1 MNDLVVF
8 GGPVPTYLIE
18 SIQTQLNPAKVKPQG
33 VQAIR
38 FEGVLTD
45 NPSGLLALPETI
57 QQALNIE
64 QLDAAIVP
72 THRTLNDF
80 KLVVFDMD
88 STLINIECID
98 ELADFA
104 GRKTEVSA
112 ITEAAMRGE
121 MDYRE
126 SLQKRVAV
134 LEGLDARVLA
144 RVFSERLLLNPG
156 ARELLDT
163 LQQSGIHTALLSG
176 GFTYFTER
184 LRIEL
189 GLDFA
194 TSNELEIVSGK
205 LTGRV
210 VGNIVDAQA
219 KADHLKALT
228 QEFGLARNQVM
239 AVGDGA
245 NDLLM
250 MAEAGTSVAY
260 RAKPATQAKAT
271 HAINHGGLDSILT
284 LYPA

>member
-1 MNDLVVF
+1 MFDLVVY

-18 SIQTQLNPAKVKPQG
+18 AIQSALQPASVKPQAMQAVRFTG
-33 VQAIR
+33 VA
-38 FEGVLTD
+38 
-45 NPSGLLALPETI
+45 SKALSDTLR
-57 QQALNIE
+57 QSLNNE
-64 QLDAAIVP
+64 QLDWAVLPAG
-72 THRTLNDF
+72 RSLKDF

-104 GRKTEVSA
+104 GRKAEVSA

-121 MDYRE
+121 LDYRE
-126 SLQKRVAV
+126 SLKKRVAI
-134 LEGLDARVLA
+134 LEGLNAQVLA

-156 ARELLDT
+156 ARALLEA
-163 LQQSGIHTALLSG
+163 LQAANIHTALLSG

-205 LTGRV
+205 LTGKV
-210 VGNIVDAQA
+210 VGEIVDAEA
-219 KADHLKALT
+219 KADMLLSLSN
-228 QEFGLARNQVM
+228 EFGLTQDQVM

-250 MAEAGTSVAY
+250 MAAAGTSIAY
-260 RAKPATQAKAT
+260 HAKPATQAKAT

>member
-1 MNDLVVF
+1 MQDLVVY

-18 SIQTQLNPAKVKPQG
+18 AIQSALKPTEVKPQAM
-33 VQAIR
+33 QAVR
-38 FEGVLTD
+38 FNGIAA
-45 NPSGLLALPETI
+45 NALPESI
-57 QQALNIE
+57 RQSLHNE
-64 QLDAAIVP
+64 QLDWGVVP
-72 THRTLNDF
+72 AGRTLKDF

-104 GRKTEVSA
+104 GRKAEVSE

-121 MDYRE
+121 LDYRE
-126 SLQKRVAV
+126 SLQKRVAI
-134 LEGLDARVLA
+134 LEGLNAKVLA

-156 ARELLDT
+156 ARELLDA
-163 LQQSGIHTALLSG
+163 LQTANIHTALLSG

-205 LTGRV
+205 LTGKV
-210 VGNIVDAQA
+210 VGSIVDAQA
-219 KADHLKALT
+219 KADTLLSLCK
-228 QEFGLARNQVM
+228 EFSLSQDEVM

-250 MAEAGTSVAY
+250 MGEAGTSVAY
-260 RAKPATQAKAT
+260 HAKPATQAKAT
-271 HAINHGGLDSILT
+271 HAINYGGLDSILT

>member
-1 MNDLVVF
+1 MFDLVVY

-18 SIQTQLNPAKVKPQG
+18 AIQSALKPGAVKPQAM
-33 VQAIR
+33 QAVR
-38 FEGVLTD
+38 FTD
-45 NPSGLLALPETI
+45 IDSQELSDALRQGLH
-57 QQALNIE
+57 NE
-64 QLDAAIVP
+64 QLDWAVVP
-72 THRTLNDF
+72 AGRSLKDF

-104 GRKTEVSA
+104 GRKAEVSA

-121 MDYRE
+121 LDYRE
-126 SLQKRVAV
+126 SLKKRVAI
-134 LEGLDARVLA
+134 LEGLNAQVLA

-156 ARELLDT
+156 ARELLEA
-163 LQQSGIHTALLSG
+163 LQAANIHTALLSG

-205 LTGRV
+205 LTGKV
-210 VGNIVDAQA
+210 VGEIVDAQA
-219 KADHLKALT
+219 KADMLLSLSN
-228 QEFGLARNQVM
+228 EFGLTQDQVM

-250 MAEAGTSVAY
+250 MAAAGTSVAY
-260 RAKPATQAKAT
+260 HAKPATQAKAT

>member
-1 MNDLVVF
+1 MFDLVVY

-18 SIQTQLNPAKVKPQG
+18 AIQSALKPGAVKPQAM
-33 VQAIR
+33 QAVR
-38 FEGVLTD
+38 FTD
-45 NPSGLLALPETI
+45 IDSQELSDALR
-57 QQALNIE
+57 QSLHNE
-64 QLDAAIVP
+64 QLDWAVMPAG
-72 THRTLNDF
+72 RSLKDF

-104 GRKTEVSA
+104 GRKAEVSA

-121 MDYRE
+121 LDYRE
-126 SLQKRVAV
+126 SLKKRVAI
-134 LEGLDARVLA
+134 LEGLNAQVLA

-156 ARELLDT
+156 ARELLEA
-163 LQQSGIHTALLSG
+163 LQAANIHTALLSG

-205 LTGRV
+205 LTGKV
-210 VGNIVDAQA
+210 VGEIVDARA
-219 KADHLKALT
+219 KADMLLSLSN
-228 QEFGLARNQVM
+228 EFGLTQDQVM

-250 MAEAGTSVAY
+250 MAAAGTSVAY
-260 RAKPATQAKAT
+260 HAKPATQAKAT

>member
-18 SIQTQLNPAKVKPQG
+18 SIQTQLRPVAIRPQG

-38 FEGVLTD
+38 FTD
-45 NPSGLLALPETI
+45 IATDAVPDSIRAGL
-57 QQALNIE
+57 NNE
-64 QLDAAIVP
+64 QLDWALAP
-72 THRTLNDF
+72 SGRTLNDF

-104 GRKTEVSA
+104 GRKAEVSE

-126 SLQKRVAV
+126 SLQKRVGV
-134 LEGLDARVLA
+134 LAGLDARVLA

-156 ARELLDT
+156 ARELLDA
-163 LQQSGIHTALLSG
+163 LQNASIHTALLSG

-210 VGNIVDAQA
+210 VGPIIDAQA
-219 KADHLKALT
+219 KAETLLELT
-228 QEFGLARNQVM
+228 REFGLERNQVM

-260 RAKPATQAKAT
+260 HAKPATQAKAT
-271 HAINHGGLDSILT
+271 HAINHAGLDALLT
-284 LYPA
+284 IYPSSPPA

>member
-1 MNDLVVF
+1 MFDLVVY

-18 SIQTQLNPAKVKPQG
+18 AIQSALKPADVKPQG
-33 VQAIR
+33 MQAVR
-38 FEGVLTD
+38 FIGITTQQ
-45 NPSGLLALPETI
+45 LPESLS
-57 QQALNIE
+57 QSLHNE
-64 QLDAAIVP
+64 QLDWGVVAAG
-72 THRTLNDF
+72 RTLKDF

-104 GRKTEVSA
+104 GRKAEVSA

-121 MDYRE
+121 LDYRE
-126 SLQKRVAV
+126 SLQKRVAI
-134 LEGLDARVLA
+134 LEGLNAKVLA

-156 ARELLDT
+156 ARELLEA
-163 LQQSGIHTALLSG
+163 LQAADIHTALLSG

-205 LTGRV
+205 LTGKV
-210 VGNIVDAQA
+210 VGDIIDAQA
-219 KADHLKALT
+219 KADKLLQLAN
-228 QEFGLARNQVM
+228 EFGLTKDQVM

-260 RAKPATQAKAT
+260 HAKPATQSKAT

-284 LYPA
+284 LYPAA

>member
-1 MNDLVVF
+1 MFDLVVY

-18 SIQTQLNPAKVKPQG
+18 AIQSTLKPATVKPQATQAVRFAG
-33 VQAIR
+33 VTSNELSDSLRQS
-38 FEGVLTD
+38 LH
-45 NPSGLLALPETI
+45 N
-57 QQALNIE
+57 E
-64 QLDAAIVP
+64 QLDWAIVP
-72 THRTLNDF
+72 AGRSLKDF

-104 GRKTEVSA
+104 GRKAEVSA

-121 MDYRE
+121 LDYRE
-126 SLQKRVAV
+126 SLQKRVAI
-134 LEGLDARVLA
+134 LEGLNAQVLA

-156 ARELLDT
+156 ARELLEA
-163 LQQSGIHTALLSG
+163 LQAANIHTALLSG

-205 LTGRV
+205 LTGKV
-210 VGNIVDAQA
+210 VGEIVDAQA
-219 KADHLKALT
+219 KADMLISLSK
-228 QEFGLARNQVM
+228 EFGLSQDQVM

-260 RAKPATQAKAT
+260 HAKPATQAKAT

>member
-57 QQALNIE
+57 QQTLNIE

-156 ARELLDT
+156 ARELLNA

-189 GLDFA
+189 G
-194 TSNELEIVSGK
+194 LEIVSGK

>member
-1 MNDLVVF
+1 MFDLVVY

-18 SIQTQLNPAKVKPQG
+18 GIQSALQPTAVKPQG
-33 VQAIR
+33 MQAVR
-38 FEGVLTD
+38 FTGVTSQSLPD
-45 NPSGLLALPETI
+45 ALC
-57 QQALNIE
+57 QSLHNE
-64 QLDAAIVP
+64 QLDWGIVP
-72 THRTLNDF
+72 AGRTINDF

-104 GRKTEVSA
+104 GRKAEVSA

-121 MDYRE
+121 LDYRE
-126 SLQKRVAV
+126 SLKKRVAI
-134 LEGLDARVLA
+134 LEGLNAQVLA
-144 RVFSERLLLNPG
+144 RVFGERLMLNPG
-156 ARELLDT
+156 ARELLEA
-163 LQQSGIHTALLSG
+163 LQAANIHTALLSG

-205 LTGRV
+205 LTGKV
-210 VGNIVDAQA
+210 VGDIVDAEA
-219 KADHLKALT
+219 KADMLLQLSK
-228 QEFGLARNQVM
+228 EFGLSKDQVM

-260 RAKPATQAKAT
+260 HAKPATQAKAT
-271 HAINHGGLDSILT
+271 HAINNGGLGSILT
-284 LYPA
+284 LYPAG

>member
-1 MNDLVVF
+1 MFDLVVY

-18 SIQTQLNPAKVKPQG
+18 AIQSALKPGAVKPQAM
-33 VQAIR
+33 QAVR
-38 FEGVLTD
+38 FTD
-45 NPSGLLALPETI
+45 IDSQELSDTLRQGLH
-57 QQALNIE
+57 NE
-64 QLDAAIVP
+64 QLDWAVVP
-72 THRTLNDF
+72 AGRSLKDF

-104 GRKTEVSA
+104 GRKAEVSA

-121 MDYRE
+121 LDYRE
-126 SLQKRVAV
+126 SLKKRVAI
-134 LEGLDARVLA
+134 LEGLNAQVLA

-156 ARELLDT
+156 ARELLEA
-163 LQQSGIHTALLSG
+163 LQAANIHTALLSG

-205 LTGRV
+205 LTGKV
-210 VGNIVDAQA
+210 VGEIVDAQA
-219 KADHLKALT
+219 KADMLLSLSN
-228 QEFGLARNQVM
+228 EFGLTQDQVM

-250 MAEAGTSVAY
+250 MAAAGTSVAY
-260 RAKPATQAKAT
+260 HAKPATQAKAT

>member
-1 MNDLVVF
+1 MQDLVVY

-18 SIQTQLNPAKVKPQG
+18 SIQSTLQPETIKPQRM
-33 VQAIR
+33 QAIR
-38 FEGVLTD
+38 CSGIRVTSLPD
-45 NPSGLLALPETI
+45 NIL
-57 QQALNIE
+57 QALRNE
-64 QLDAAIVP
+64 QLDWGLVPAAKQ
-72 THRTLNDF
+72 LASF

-104 GRKTEVSA
+104 GRKTEVSE

-121 MDYRE
+121 LDYRE
-126 SLQKRVAV
+126 SLQKRVAI
-134 LEGLDARVLA
+134 LEGLNARVLA

-156 ARELLDT
+156 ARELLEA
-163 LQQSGIHTALLSG
+163 LQNANIHTALLSG

-205 LTGRV
+205 LTGKV
-210 VGNIVDAQA
+210 VGKIIDAQA
-219 KADHLKALT
+219 KADTLTALMA
-228 QEFGLARNQVM
+228 EFGLRQDQVM

-250 MAEAGTSVAY
+250 MAAAGTSVAY
-260 RAKPATQAKAT
+260 HAKPATQAKAT

>member
-18 SIQTQLNPAKVKPQG
+18 SIQTLLKPAAVKPQG

-38 FEGVLTD
+38 FDGVVAQHAGEVPEPIRHSLNNEHLD
-45 NPSGLLALPETI
+45 WAVVPSGRRLS
-57 QQALNIE
+57 
-64 QLDAAIVP
+64 
-72 THRTLNDF
+72 DF

-104 GRKTEVSA
+104 GRKAEVSE

-126 SLQKRVAV
+126 SLKKRVGV
-134 LEGLDARVLA
+134 LAGLNARVLA

-156 ARELLDT
+156 ARELLEA
-163 LQQSGIHTALLSG
+163 LQNANIHTALLSG

-194 TSNELEIVSGK
+194 TSNELEIVGGK

-210 VGNIVDAQA
+210 VGDIVDAQA
-219 KADHLKALT
+219 KATTLQALT
-228 QEFGLARNQVM
+228 REFGLSQDQVM

-250 MAEAGTSVAY
+250 MAAAGTSVAY
-260 RAKPATQAKAT
+260 HAKPATQAKAT
-271 HAINHGGLDSILT
+271 HAINHGGLDGILT
-284 LYPA
+284 LYPQ

>member
-1 MNDLVVF
+1 MFDLVVY

-18 SIQTQLNPAKVKPQG
+18 AIQSALKPGAVKPQAT
-33 VQAIR
+33 QAVR
-38 FEGVLTD
+38 FTNIDSPELSD
-45 NPSGLLALPETI
+45 ALR
-57 QQALNIE
+57 QSLHNE
-64 QLDAAIVP
+64 QLDWAVVHAG
-72 THRTLNDF
+72 RSLKDF

-104 GRKTEVSA
+104 GRKAEVSA

-121 MDYRE
+121 LDYRE
-126 SLQKRVAV
+126 SLKKRVAI
-134 LEGLDARVLA
+134 LEGLNAQVLA

-156 ARELLDT
+156 ARELLEA
-163 LQQSGIHTALLSG
+163 LQAANIHTALLSG

-205 LTGRV
+205 LTGKV
-210 VGNIVDAQA
+210 VGEIVDAQA
-219 KADHLKALT
+219 KADMLLSLSN
-228 QEFGLARNQVM
+228 EFGLTQDQVM

-250 MAEAGTSVAY
+250 MAAAGTSVAY
-260 RAKPATQAKAT
+260 HAKPATQAKAT

>member
-1 MNDLVVF
+1 MFDLVVY

-18 SIQTQLNPAKVKPQG
+18 GIQSALQPAAVKPQG
-33 VQAIR
+33 MQAVR
-38 FEGVLTD
+38 FTGVTTQ
-45 NPSGLLALPETI
+45 SLPDTLS
-57 QQALNIE
+57 QSLHNE
-64 QLDAAIVP
+64 QLDWGIVP
-72 THRTLNDF
+72 AGRTINDF

-104 GRKTEVSA
+104 GRKAEVSE

-121 MDYRE
+121 LDYRE
-126 SLQKRVAV
+126 SLQKRVAI
-134 LEGLDARVLA
+134 LEGLSAKVLA

-156 ARELLDT
+156 ARELLEA
-163 LQQSGIHTALLSG
+163 LQAANVHTALLSG

-205 LTGRV
+205 LTGKV
-210 VGNIVDAQA
+210 VGDIVDAQA
-219 KADHLKALT
+219 KADKLLELSK
-228 QEFGLARNQVM
+228 EFGLSKDQVM

-250 MAEAGTSVAY
+250 MAEAGISVAY
-260 RAKPATQAKAT
+260 HAKPATQAKAI

-284 LYPA
+284 LYPAA

>member
-1 MNDLVVF
+1 MFDLVVY

-18 SIQTQLNPAKVKPQG
+18 GIQSALQPAEVKPQG
-33 VQAIR
+33 MQAVR
-38 FEGVLTD
+38 FTGITTQSV
-45 NPSGLLALPETI
+45 PESLC
-57 QQALNIE
+57 QSLNNE
-64 QLDAAIVP
+64 QLDWGMVP
-72 THRTLNDF
+72 TGRTISDF

-104 GRKTEVSA
+104 GRKAEVSA

-121 MDYRE
+121 LDYRE
-126 SLQKRVAV
+126 SLQKRVAI
-134 LEGLDARVLA
+134 LEGLSAKVLA

-156 ARELLDT
+156 ARELLEA
-163 LQQSGIHTALLSG
+163 LQAANVHTALLSG

-205 LTGRV
+205 LTGKV
-210 VGNIVDAQA
+210 VGDIIDAQA
-219 KADHLKALT
+219 KADKLLQLSK
-228 QEFGLARNQVM
+228 EFGLSKDQVM

-260 RAKPATQAKAT
+260 HAKPATQAKAT
-271 HAINHGGLDSILT
+271 HAINHGGLESILT
-284 LYPA
+284 LYPAV

>member
-1 MNDLVVF
+1 MQDLVVY

-18 SIQTQLNPAKVKPQG
+18 AIQSALQPSAIKPQAM
-33 VQAIR
+33 QAVR
-38 FEGVLTD
+38 FTGIATG
-45 NPSGLLALPETI
+45 SLPETI
-57 QQALNIE
+57 LQSLHNE
-64 QLDAAIVP
+64 QLDWGVVP
-72 THRTLNDF
+72 AGRTLKDF

-104 GRKTEVSA
+104 GRKAEVSE

-121 MDYRE
+121 LDYRE
-126 SLQKRVAV
+126 SLQKRVAI
-134 LEGLDARVLA
+134 LEGLSAQVLA

-156 ARELLDT
+156 ARELLQA
-163 LQQSGIHTALLSG
+163 LQAANVHTALLSG

-205 LTGRV
+205 LTGKV
-210 VGNIVDAQA
+210 VGDIVDAQA
-219 KADHLKALT
+219 KADKLLQLCK
-228 QEFGLARNQVM
+228 EFGLSQDQVM

-260 RAKPATQAKAT
+260 HAKPATQAKAT

>member
-1 MNDLVVF
+1 MFDLVVY

-18 SIQTQLNPAKVKPQG
+18 AIQSALQPAAVKPQG
-33 VQAIR
+33 MQAVR
-38 FEGVLTD
+38 FTGITTQ
-45 NPSGLLALPETI
+45 SLPE
-57 QQALNIE
+57 ALRQSLNNE
-64 QLDAAIVP
+64 QLDWGVVAAG
-72 THRTLNDF
+72 RTINDF

-104 GRKTEVSA
+104 GRKAEVSA

-121 MDYRE
+121 LDYRE
-126 SLQKRVAV
+126 SLQKRVAI
-134 LEGLDARVLA
+134 LEGLNAQVLA

-156 ARELLDT
+156 ARELLEA
-163 LQQSGIHTALLSG
+163 LQAANVHTALLSG

-205 LTGRV
+205 LTGKV
-210 VGNIVDAQA
+210 VGDIVDAQA
-219 KADHLKALT
+219 KADMLLQLSK
-228 QEFGLARNQVM
+228 EFGLSKDQVM

-260 RAKPATQAKAT
+260 HAKPATQAKAS
-271 HAINHGGLDSILT
+271 HAINHGGLESILT
-284 LYPA
+284 LFPAA

>member
-1 MNDLVVF
+1 MFDFVVY
-8 GGPVPTYLIE
+8 GAPVPTYLIE
-18 SIQTQLNPAKVKPQG
+18 AIQSALNPAAVKPQAM
-33 VQAIR
+33 QAVR
-38 FEGVLTD
+38 FTGIAMK
-45 NPSGLLALPETI
+45 ALPEAI
-57 QQALNIE
+57 LQSLHNE
-64 QLDAAIVP
+64 QLDWGVVP
-72 THRTLNDF
+72 AGRSLKDF

-104 GRKTEVSA
+104 GRKAEVSA

-121 MDYRE
+121 LDYRE
-126 SLQKRVAV
+126 SLQKRVAI
-134 LEGLDARVLA
+134 LEGLNAQVLA

-156 ARELLDT
+156 ARELLEA
-163 LQQSGIHTALLSG
+163 LQAANIHTALLSG

-205 LTGRV
+205 LTGKV
-210 VGNIVDAQA
+210 VGSIVDAQA
-219 KADHLKALT
+219 KADTLLSLSK
-228 QEFGLARNQVM
+228 EFGLMQDQIM

-260 RAKPATQAKAT
+260 HAKPATQAQAT

-284 LYPA
+284 LYPV

>member
-1 MNDLVVF
+1 MNDLVIF

-18 SIQTQLNPAKVKPQG
+18 SVQSQLKPAVVKPQG

-38 FEGVLTD
+38 FTGV
-45 NPSGLLALPETI
+45 SAE
-57 QQALNIE
+57 
-64 QLDAAIVP
+64 IVP
-72 THRTLNDF
+72 EAIRTALVNENLDWALVPANRTLDDF

-104 GRKTEVSA
+104 GRKSEVSE

-126 SLQKRVAV
+126 SLQKRVGV
-134 LEGLDARVLA
+134 LAGLDARVLA

-156 ARELLDT
+156 ARELLET
-163 LQQSGIHTALLSG
+163 LQNANIHTALLSG
-176 GFTYFTER
+176 GFTYLTER

-210 VGNIVDAQA
+210 TGPIIDAQA
-219 KADHLKALT
+219 KADKLCELA
-228 QEFGLARNQVM
+228 QEFGLSQDQIM

-250 MAEAGTSVAY
+250 MAAAGTSVAY
-260 RAKPATQAKAT
+260 HAKPTTQGKAT
-271 HAINHGGLDSILT
+271 HAINHSGLDGILT
-284 LYPA
+284 LYPPGHAA

>member
-8 GGPVPTYLIE
+8 GGPLPTYLIE
-18 SIQTQLNPAKVKPQG
+18 SIQAQLKPVAVKPQG
-33 VQAIR
+33 IQAIR
-38 FEGVLTD
+38 FAGTKAATVPEGIRH
-45 NPSGLLALPETI
+45 GLS
-57 QQALNIE
+57 NE
-64 QLDAAIVP
+64 QLDWALVP
-72 THRTLNDF
+72 ADRTLHDF

-104 GRKTEVSA
+104 GRKAEVSA

-126 SLQKRVAV
+126 SLQKRVGV
-134 LEGLDARVLA
+134 LAGLNARVLA

-156 ARELLDT
+156 ARELLEV
-163 LQQSGIHTALLSG
+163 LQNANIHTALLSG

-210 VGNIVDAQA
+210 VGRIIDAQA
-219 KADHLKALT
+219 KADTLRELT
-228 QEFGLARNQVM
+228 QEFGLTQGQVM

-250 MAEAGTSVAY
+250 MAAAGTSVAY
-260 RAKPATQAKAT
+260 HAKPATQAKAT
-271 HAINHGGLDSILT
+271 HAINHGGLDAILT
-284 LYPA
+284 LYPPRQTA

>member
-1 MNDLVVF
+1 MQDLVVY

-18 SIQTQLNPAKVKPQG
+18 AIQSALKPTEVKPQAM
-33 VQAIR
+33 QAVR
-38 FEGVLTD
+38 FNGIAA
-45 NPSGLLALPETI
+45 NALPESI
-57 QQALNIE
+57 RQSLHNE
-64 QLDAAIVP
+64 QLDWGVVP
-72 THRTLNDF
+72 AGRTLKDF

-104 GRKTEVSA
+104 GRKAEVSE

-121 MDYRE
+121 LDYRE
-126 SLQKRVAV
+126 SLQKRVAI
-134 LEGLDARVLA
+134 LEGLNAKVLA

-156 ARELLDT
+156 ARELLDA
-163 LQQSGIHTALLSG
+163 LQTANIHTALLSG

-205 LTGRV
+205 LTGKV
-210 VGNIVDAQA
+210 VGSIVDAQA
-219 KADHLKALT
+219 KADTLLSLCK
-228 QEFGLARNQVM
+228 EFSLSQDEVM

-260 RAKPATQAKAT
+260 HAKPATQAKAT
-271 HAINHGGLDSILT
+271 HAINYGGLDSILT

>member
-1 MNDLVVF
+1 MHDLVVS

-18 SIQTQLNPAKVKPQG
+18 SIQTHLKPVTAKPQG
-33 VQAIR
+33 VQVIRFAGVQAHTANDMPEAIR
-38 FEGVLTD
+38 QSLT
-45 NPSGLLALPETI
+45 NEK
-57 QQALNIE
+57 
-64 QLDAAIVP
+64 LDWAIVP
-72 THRTLNDF
+72 AGRTLNDF

-104 GRKTEVSA
+104 GRKAEVSA
-112 ITEAAMRGE
+112 ITEAAMRGD

-126 SLQKRVAV
+126 SLKKRVSV
-134 LEGLDARVLA
+134 LAGLNARILA

-156 ARELLDT
+156 ARELLEA
-163 LQQSGIHTALLSG
+163 LQYANIHTALLSG

-194 TSNELEIVSGK
+194 TSNELEIVGGK

-219 KADHLKALT
+219 KADTLRALT
-228 QEFGLARNQVM
+228 QEFGLTQDQVM

-250 MAEAGTSVAY
+250 MAAAGTSVAY
-260 RAKPATQAKAT
+260 HAKPATQAKAL
-271 HAINHGGLDSILT
+271 HAINFGGLDGILNF
-284 LYPA
+284 YPPS

>member
-1 MNDLVVF
+1 MFDLVVY

-18 SIQTQLNPAKVKPQG
+18 AIQSALKPGAVKPQAM
-33 VQAIR
+33 QAVR
-38 FEGVLTD
+38 FTD
-45 NPSGLLALPETI
+45 IDSQELSDALR
-57 QQALNIE
+57 QSLHNE
-64 QLDAAIVP
+64 QLDWAVVP
-72 THRTLNDF
+72 AGRSLKDF

-104 GRKTEVSA
+104 GRKAEVSA

-121 MDYRE
+121 LDYRE
-126 SLQKRVAV
+126 SLKKRVAI
-134 LEGLDARVLA
+134 LEGLNAQVLA

-156 ARELLDT
+156 ARELLEA
-163 LQQSGIHTALLSG
+163 LQAANIHTALLSG

-194 TSNELEIVSGK
+194 TSNELGIVSGK
-205 LTGRV
+205 LTGKV
-210 VGNIVDAQA
+210 VGEIVDARA
-219 KADHLKALT
+219 KADMLLSLSN
-228 QEFGLARNQVM
+228 EFGLTQDQVM

-250 MAEAGTSVAY
+250 MAAAGTSVAY
-260 RAKPATQAKAT
+260 HAKPATQAKAT

>member
-1 MNDLVVF
+1 MFDLVVY

-18 SIQTQLNPAKVKPQG
+18 AIQSTLKPAAVKPQATQAVRFAG
-33 VQAIR
+33 VASNELSDSLRQS
-38 FEGVLTD
+38 LH
-45 NPSGLLALPETI
+45 N
-57 QQALNIE
+57 E
-64 QLDAAIVP
+64 QLDWAIVP
-72 THRTLNDF
+72 AGRSLKDF

-104 GRKTEVSA
+104 GRKAEVSA

-121 MDYRE
+121 LDYRE
-126 SLQKRVAV
+126 SLQKRVAI
-134 LEGLDARVLA
+134 LEGLNAQVLA

-156 ARELLDT
+156 ARELLEA
-163 LQQSGIHTALLSG
+163 LQAANIHTALLSG

-205 LTGRV
+205 LTGKV
-210 VGNIVDAQA
+210 VGEIVDAQA
-219 KADHLKALT
+219 KADMLISLSK
-228 QEFGLARNQVM
+228 EFGLSQDQVM

-260 RAKPATQAKAT
+260 HAKPATQAKAT
-271 HAINHGGLDSILT
+271 HAINHSGLDSILT

>member
-1 MNDLVVF
+1 MQDLVVY

-18 SIQTQLNPAKVKPQG
+18 SIQSTLQPEAIKPQG
-33 VQAIR
+33 MQAIR
-38 FEGVLTD
+38 CSGIRATSLPD
-45 NPSGLLALPETI
+45 NIL
-57 QQALNIE
+57 QALRNE
-64 QLDAAIVP
+64 QLDWGLVPAAKQ
-72 THRTLNDF
+72 LASF

-104 GRKTEVSA
+104 GRKTEVSE

-121 MDYRE
+121 LDYRE
-126 SLQKRVAV
+126 SLQKRVAI
-134 LEGLDARVLA
+134 LEGLNARVLA

-156 ARELLDT
+156 ARELLEA
-163 LQQSGIHTALLSG
+163 LQNANIHTALLSG

-205 LTGRV
+205 LTGKV
-210 VGNIVDAQA
+210 VGKIIDAQA
-219 KADHLKALT
+219 KADTLTALMA
-228 QEFGLARNQVM
+228 EFGLRQDQVM

-250 MAEAGTSVAY
+250 MAAAGTSVAY
-260 RAKPATQAKAT
+260 HAKPATQAKAT

-284 LYPA
+284 LYPASPV

>member
-18 SIQTQLNPAKVKPQG
+18 SIQTQLKPSAVKPQG

-38 FEGVLTD
+38 FTSIAATNVSD
-45 NPSGLLALPETI
+45 VPETI
-57 QQALNIE
+57 RHGLANE
-64 QLDAAIVP
+64 QLDWAIVP
-72 THRTLNDF
+72 AGRTLNDF

-104 GRKTEVSA
+104 GRKAEVSE

-126 SLQKRVAV
+126 SLQKRVGV
-134 LEGLDARVLA
+134 LAGLNARVLA

-156 ARELLDT
+156 ARELLEA
-163 LQQSGIHTALLSG
+163 LQNANVHTALLSG

-210 VGNIVDAQA
+210 VGDIVDAQA
-219 KADHLKALT
+219 KADTLRALT
-228 QEFGLARNQVM
+228 KEFGLTQDQVM

-250 MAEAGTSVAY
+250 MAAAGTSVAY
-260 RAKPATQAKAT
+260 HAKPATQAKAS
-271 HAINHGGLDSILT
+271 HAINHSGLDGILA
-284 LYPA
+284 LYPAT

>member
-18 SIQTQLNPAKVKPQG
+18 SIQSQLKPAAAKPQG

-38 FEGVLTD
+38 FTAIQTATGGDVPEAIRH
-45 NPSGLLALPETI
+45 GLA
-57 QQALNIE
+57 NE
-64 QLDAAIVP
+64 QLDWAVVP
-72 THRTLNDF
+72 AGRALNDF

-104 GRKTEVSA
+104 GRKAEVSA
-112 ITEAAMRGE
+112 ITEAAMRGD

-126 SLQKRVAV
+126 SLKQRVGV
-134 LEGLDARVLA
+134 LAGLNARVLA

-156 ARELLDT
+156 ARELLDA
-163 LQQSGIHTALLSG
+163 LQNANIHTALLSG

-194 TSNELEIVSGK
+194 TSNELEIVGGK

-210 VGNIVDAQA
+210 VGDIVDAQA
-219 KADHLKALT
+219 KADTLRALT
-228 QEFGLARNQVM
+228 QEFGLTQDQVM

-250 MAEAGTSVAY
+250 MATAGTSVAY
-260 RAKPATQAKAT
+260 HAKPATQAKAT
-271 HAINHGGLDSILT
+271 HAINHGGLDGILN
-284 LYPA
+284 LYPPR

>member
-1 MNDLVVF
+1 MFDLVVY

-18 SIQTQLNPAKVKPQG
+18 AIQSTLKPAAVKPQATQAVRFAG
-33 VQAIR
+33 VASNELSDSLRQS
-38 FEGVLTD
+38 LH
-45 NPSGLLALPETI
+45 N
-57 QQALNIE
+57 E
-64 QLDAAIVP
+64 QLDWAIVP
-72 THRTLNDF
+72 AGRSLKDF

-104 GRKTEVSA
+104 GRKAEVSA

-121 MDYRE
+121 LDYRE
-126 SLQKRVAV
+126 SLQKRVAI
-134 LEGLDARVLA
+134 LEGLNAQVLA

-156 ARELLDT
+156 ARELLEA
-163 LQQSGIHTALLSG
+163 LQAANIHTALLSG

-205 LTGRV
+205 LTGKV
-210 VGNIVDAQA
+210 VGEIVDAQA
-219 KADHLKALT
+219 KADMLISLSK
-228 QEFGLARNQVM
+228 EFGLSQDQVM

-260 RAKPATQAKAT
+260 HAKPATQAKAT

>member
-1 MNDLVVF
+1 MYDLVVY

-18 SIQTQLNPAKVKPQG
+18 AIQSTLKPAVVKPQATQAVRFAG
-33 VQAIR
+33 VASNELSDSLRQS
-38 FEGVLTD
+38 LH
-45 NPSGLLALPETI
+45 N
-57 QQALNIE
+57 E
-64 QLDAAIVP
+64 QLDWAIVP
-72 THRTLNDF
+72 AGRSLKDF

-104 GRKTEVSA
+104 GRKAEVSA

-121 MDYRE
+121 LDYRE
-126 SLQKRVAV
+126 SLQKRVAI
-134 LEGLDARVLA
+134 LEGLNAQVLA

-156 ARELLDT
+156 ARELLEA
-163 LQQSGIHTALLSG
+163 LQAANIHTALLSG

-205 LTGRV
+205 LTGKV
-210 VGNIVDAQA
+210 VGEIVDAQA
-219 KADHLKALT
+219 KADMLISLSK
-228 QEFGLARNQVM
+228 EFGLSQDQVM

-260 RAKPATQAKAT
+260 HAKPATQAKAT
-271 HAINHGGLDSILT
+271 HAINHSGLDSILT

>member
-1 MNDLVVF
+1 MQDLVVY

-18 SIQTQLNPAKVKPQG
+18 AIQSALEPSAVKPQAM
-33 VQAIR
+33 QAVR
-38 FEGVLTD
+38 FTGIATG
-45 NPSGLLALPETI
+45 SLPETI
-57 QQALNIE
+57 LQSLHNE
-64 QLDAAIVP
+64 QLDWGVVP
-72 THRTLNDF
+72 AGRTLKDF

-104 GRKTEVSA
+104 GRKAEVSE

-121 MDYRE
+121 LDYRE
-126 SLQKRVAV
+126 SLQKRVAI
-134 LEGLDARVLA
+134 LEGLSAQVLA

-156 ARELLDT
+156 ARELLQA
-163 LQQSGIHTALLSG
+163 LQAANVHTALLSG

-205 LTGRV
+205 LTGKV
-210 VGNIVDAQA
+210 VGDIVDAQA
-219 KADHLKALT
+219 KADKLLQLCK
-228 QEFGLARNQVM
+228 EFGLSQDQVM

-260 RAKPATQAKAT
+260 HAKPATQAKAT

>member
-1 MNDLVVF
+1 MQDLVVY

-18 SIQTQLNPAKVKPQG
+18 SIQSTLQPEAIKPQG
-33 VQAIR
+33 MQAIR
-38 FEGVLTD
+38 CSGTRVTSLPD
-45 NPSGLLALPETI
+45 NIL
-57 QQALNIE
+57 QALRNE
-64 QLDAAIVP
+64 QLDWGLVP
-72 THRTLNDF
+72 ATKQLASF

-104 GRKTEVSA
+104 GRKTEVSE

-121 MDYRE
+121 LDYRE
-126 SLQKRVAV
+126 SLQKRVAI
-134 LEGLDARVLA
+134 LEGLNARVLA

-156 ARELLDT
+156 ARELLEA
-163 LQQSGIHTALLSG
+163 LQNANIHTALLSG

-205 LTGRV
+205 LTGKV
-210 VGNIVDAQA
+210 VGKIIDAQA
-219 KADHLKALT
+219 KADTLTALMA
-228 QEFGLARNQVM
+228 EFGLRQDQVM

-250 MAEAGTSVAY
+250 MAAAGTSVAY
-260 RAKPATQAKAT
+260 HAKPATQAKAT

-284 LYPA
+284 LYPASPV

>member
-18 SIQTQLNPAKVKPQG
+18 SIQTQLKPAAAKPQG
-33 VQAIR
+33 VQSIR
-38 FEGVLTD
+38 FTSMQATNAADVPEAVRH
-45 NPSGLLALPETI
+45 GLA
-57 QQALNIE
+57 NE
-64 QLDAAIVP
+64 QLDWAVVP
-72 THRTLNDF
+72 SGRTLNDF

-104 GRKTEVSA
+104 GRKAEVSA

-126 SLQKRVAV
+126 SLQKRVGV
-134 LEGLDARVLA
+134 LAGLNARVLA

-156 ARELLDT
+156 ARELLDA
-163 LQQSGIHTALLSG
+163 LQNANIHTALLSG

-210 VGNIVDAQA
+210 VGDIVDAQA
-219 KADHLKALT
+219 KADTLRALT
-228 QEFGLARNQVM
+228 QEFGLSQDQVM

-250 MAEAGTSVAY
+250 MAAAGTSVAY
-260 RAKPATQAKAT
+260 HAKPATQAKAV
-271 HAINHGGLDSILT
+271 HAINHGGLDSILN
-284 LYPA
+284 LYPPQ

>member
-18 SIQTQLNPAKVKPQG
+18 LIQSQLHPTALKPQG

-38 FEGVLTD
+38 FTGITCA
-45 NPSGLLALPETI
+45 SLAELPETI
-57 QQALNIE
+57 RNALSNE
-64 QLDAAIVP
+64 HLDAAIVP
-72 THRTLNDF
+72 TGRTLKDF

-104 GRKTEVSA
+104 SRKAEVSA

-134 LEGLDARVLA
+134 LAGLDARVLA

-156 ARELLDT
+156 ARELLEA
-163 LQQSGIHTALLSG
+163 LQECGIHTALLSG

-210 VGNIVDAQA
+210 VGDIVDAQA

-228 QEFGLARNQVM
+228 REFGLTQDQVM

-250 MAEAGTSVAY
+250 MAAAGTSVAY

-271 HAINHGGLDSILT
+271 HAINHGSLDSILT
-284 LYPA
+284 LYPV

>member
-1 MNDLVVF
+1 MFDLVVY

-18 SIQTQLNPAKVKPQG
+18 GIQSALQPAEVKPQG
-33 VQAIR
+33 MQAVR
-38 FEGVLTD
+38 FTGVK
-45 NPSGLLALPETI
+45 NQSLPESLR
-57 QQALNIE
+57 QSLNNE
-64 QLDAAIVP
+64 QLDWGMVP
-72 THRTLNDF
+72 SGRTISDF

-104 GRKTEVSA
+104 GRKAEVSA

-121 MDYRE
+121 LDYRE
-126 SLQKRVAV
+126 SLQKRVAI
-134 LEGLDARVLA
+134 LEGLSAKVLA

-156 ARELLDT
+156 ARELLEA
-163 LQQSGIHTALLSG
+163 LQAANVHTALLSG

-205 LTGRV
+205 LTGKV
-210 VGNIVDAQA
+210 VGDIVDARA
-219 KADHLKALT
+219 KADKLLALC
-228 QEFGLARNQVM
+228 QEFGLTKEQVM

-260 RAKPATQAKAT
+260 HAKPATQAKAT

-284 LYPA
+284 LYPAA

>member
-1 MNDLVVF
+1 MFDLVVY

-18 SIQTQLNPAKVKPQG
+18 AIQSALKPGAVKPQAM
-33 VQAIR
+33 QAVR
-38 FEGVLTD
+38 FT
-45 NPSGLLALPETI
+45 NINTPELSDTLR
-57 QQALNIE
+57 QNLHNE
-64 QLDAAIVP
+64 QLDWAVVP
-72 THRTLNDF
+72 AGRSLKDF

-104 GRKTEVSA
+104 GRKAEVSA

-121 MDYRE
+121 LDYRE
-126 SLQKRVAV
+126 SLKKRVAI
-134 LEGLDARVLA
+134 LEGLNAQVLA

-156 ARELLDT
+156 ARELLEA
-163 LQQSGIHTALLSG
+163 LQAANIHTALLSG

-205 LTGRV
+205 LTGK
-210 VGNIVDAQA
+210 VGGEIVDARA
-219 KADHLKALT
+219 KADMLLSLSN
-228 QEFGLARNQVM
+228 EFGLTQDQVM

-250 MAEAGTSVAY
+250 MAAAGTSVAY
-260 RAKPATQAKAT
+260 HAKPATQAKAT
-271 HAINHGGLDSILT
+271 HAINHGGLDSILS

>member
-1 MNDLVVF
+1 MFDLVVY

-18 SIQTQLNPAKVKPQG
+18 AIQSALQPAAVKPQG
-33 VQAIR
+33 MQAAR
-38 FEGVLTD
+38 FTGITTQSMPE
-45 NPSGLLALPETI
+45 ALH
-57 QQALNIE
+57 QSLNNE
-64 QLDAAIVP
+64 QLDWGVVAAG
-72 THRTLNDF
+72 RTINDF

-104 GRKTEVSA
+104 GRKAEVSA

-121 MDYRE
+121 LDYRE
-126 SLQKRVAV
+126 SLQKRVAI
-134 LEGLDARVLA
+134 LEGLNAQVLA

-156 ARELLDT
+156 ARELLEA
-163 LQQSGIHTALLSG
+163 LQAANVHTALLSG

-205 LTGRV
+205 LTGKV
-210 VGNIVDAQA
+210 VGDIVDAQA
-219 KADHLKALT
+219 KADKLLQLSK
-228 QEFGLARNQVM
+228 EFGLSKDQIM

-260 RAKPATQAKAT
+260 HAKPATQAKAT
-271 HAINHGGLDSILT
+271 HAINHGGLESILT
-284 LYPA
+284 LYPAV